1 MQIDDQ
7 DIDVSEILFEEEVVE
22 EVEQVEEGK
31 DNAQEAML
39 TQEEQELAEL
49 ELELNAMDNSPSPP
63 PRSISPP
70 LTEKDFAQ
78 ALLASTPPSSLPVK
92 PKGGQDTIE
101 EIDGEFSAP
110 PTLDALI
117 SALDFEFS

>member
-7 DIDVSEILFEEEVVE
+7 DIDVSEILFEE
-22 EVEQVEEGK
+22 VEEGK

-49 ELELNAMDNSPSPP
+49 ELELNAMDNSPSAP
-63 PRSISPP
+63 PRSISPL

-78 ALLASTPPSSLPVK
+78 ALLASTPPSRLPVEHLSAGK
-92 PKGGQDTIE
+92 ETID
-101 EIDGEFSAP
+101 EIDGDFSPP
-110 PTLDALI
+110 PTIDALI